1 MIEWILRQLER
12 QPSTLFY
19 EKELREKS
27 VSEFL
32 ELKARKLLTCIQP
45 NNECETYGY
54 GRQSSLLAI
63 NLDGRYYALDDD
75 NSELLVLNRSDLIK
89 YRFCLEVFAEE
100 VAKANA
106 FSGSPEKLHRRM
118 FYAGERIINGNRVAL
133 ILAFIDEEQTAE
145 DLLLGLPGRLPAG
158 FKQFYVVTPSYTAES
173 LKLKAGL
180 EQQRIVVA
188 PLKDFCGFKIDL
200 SLLAREG
207 NVMLSP
213 EQEEESRLYG
223 FKYKIP
229 VHVTGESSGKASNF
243 IMVGDKHVS
252 IGDASLALFLRL
264 VLGLRSEKSGEV
276 PKSAL
281 SSEGYFRKDED
292 EYQKIGRLRDCFANI
307 PNINRLDFITDQNKS
322 LKLSVHPSLITL
334 DLNRLLTHKDPVIKK
349 LTEQI
354 SNVLNQANP
363 DSNNKIAY
371 FAENSGD

>member
-27 VSEFL
+27 VSEFE
-32 ELKARKLLTCIQP
+32 ELKARKLLTCVQP
-45 NNECETYGY
+45 DSVCEPYGY
-54 GRQSSLLAI
+54 GQQNALIAI
-63 NLDGRYYALDDD
+63 NLDGHYYALDDD
-75 NSELLVLNRSDLIK
+75 NNELLVLNRSDLIK
-89 YRFCLEVFAEE
+89 YQFCLEVFAEE

-106 FSGSPEKLHRRM
+106 FSGSPEKLHRRLY
-118 FYAGERIINGNRVAL
+118 YAGERIIDGNKVAL
-133 ILAFIDEEQTAE
+133 VLAFIDQEQTAE
-145 DLLLGLPGRLPAG
+145 DLLLGIPGRLPAG
-158 FKQFYVVTPSYTAES
+158 FKLFYVVTPSYAVQS

-180 EQQRIVVA
+180 EQQRILVA
-188 PLKDFCGFKIDL
+188 PLKDLGGFKIDL
-200 SLLAREG
+200 SLLAPKIP
-207 NVMLSP
+207 VMLPP

-229 VHVTGESSGKASNF
+229 IQITGESSGKASNF
-243 IMVGDKHVS
+243 IMVGDTRVS

-264 VLGLRSEKSGEV
+264 ILGLYSEKSGEV
-276 PKSAL
+276 SKSAL

-307 PNINRLDFITDQNKS
+307 PNLNRLEFITDQNKS
-322 LKLSVHPSLITL
+322 LKLSVHPSLVTL
-334 DLNRLLTHKDPVIKK
+334 DLNRLLTHKDPVIRK

-363 DSNNKIAY
+363 DSNNKIAC

>member
-1 MIEWILRQLER
+1 LIEWILRQLER

-27 VSEFL
+27 DNEFL

-45 NNECETYGY
+45 NSECETYGY
-54 GRQSSLLAI
+54 GQQSPLLAI

-75 NSELLVLNRSDLIK
+75 NSELLVLNRADLIK

-106 FSGSPEKLHRRM
+106 FSGSPEKLHRRLY
-118 FYAGERIINGNRVAL
+118 YAGERIIDGSRVAL
-133 ILAFIDEEQTAE
+133 VLAFIDQEPTEE
-145 DLLLGLPGRLPAG
+145 DLLLGLPGRFPTG
-158 FKQFYVVTPSYTAES
+158 FKQFYVVTPSYTVQT

-180 EQQRIVVA
+180 EQQRILVA
-188 PLKDFCGFKIDL
+188 PLRDFSGFKIDL
-200 SLLAREG
+200 SVLAQEG
-207 NVMLSP
+207 HVMLTP
-213 EQEEESRLYG
+213 EQEEESRLYR

-229 VHVTGESSGKASNF
+229 IHVTGESSGKASNF
-243 IMVGDKHVS
+243 IMVGDTVVS

-264 VLGLRSEKSGEV
+264 VLGLYSEKSGEV

-349 LTEQI
+349 LTENLVSHLQTAAGHP
-354 SNVLNQANP
+354 S
-363 DSNNKIAY
+363 
-371 FAENSGD
+371 

>member
-19 EKELREKS
+19 EKELMEKS
-27 VSEFL
+27 VSEFE
-32 ELKARKLLTCIQP
+32 ELKVRKLLTCVQP
-45 NNECETYGY
+45 DSVCEPYGY
-54 GRQSSLLAI
+54 GQQSALIAI
-63 NLDGRYYALDDD
+63 NLDGHYYALDDD
-75 NSELLVLNRSDLIK
+75 NNELLVLNRSDLIK
-89 YRFCLEVFAEE
+89 YQFCLEVFAEE

-106 FSGSPEKLHRRM
+106 FSGSPEKLHRRLY
-118 FYAGERIINGNRVAL
+118 YAGERIIDGNRVAL
-133 ILAFIDEEQTAE
+133 VLAFIDQEQTAE
-145 DLLLGLPGRLPAG
+145 DLLLGLPGRLPVG
-158 FKQFYVVTPSYTAES
+158 FKLFYVVTPSYTVQS

-180 EQQRIVVA
+180 EQQRILMA
-188 PLKDFCGFKIDL
+188 PLRDFAGFKIDL
-200 SLLAREG
+200 SMLAQEG
-207 NVMLSP
+207 HVMLSP

-229 VHVTGESSGKASNF
+229 IHVTGESSGKASNF
-243 IMVGDKHVS
+243 IMVGDNRVS
-252 IGDASLALFLRL
+252 VGDTSLALFLRL
-264 VLGLRSEKSGEV
+264 VLGLHSEKSGEV

-349 LTEQI
+349 LTENLVSHLQTAAGHP
-354 SNVLNQANP
+354 S
-363 DSNNKIAY
+363 
-371 FAENSGD
+371 